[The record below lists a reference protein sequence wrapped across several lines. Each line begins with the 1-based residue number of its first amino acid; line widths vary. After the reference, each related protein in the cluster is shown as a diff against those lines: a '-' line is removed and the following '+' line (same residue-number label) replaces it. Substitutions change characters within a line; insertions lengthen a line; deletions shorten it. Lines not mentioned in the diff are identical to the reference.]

1 MITSLASAG
10 KWMVSVAV
18 NADAFQSDAATG
30 TLPAR
35 AEIRAGRVIAYRAP
49 VVGNKAERRLLRGVV
64 RHLLVVRIGEGIGVD
79 PREVGDIE
87 KAFDLAAG
95 KSLHLEG
102 RAVDLLKAGVV
113 PVRHGR

>member
-1 MITSLASAG
+1 MDGQRSGERQMHFKVTQPLEP
-10 KWMVSVAV
+10 
-18 NADAFQSDAATG
+18 FR
-30 TLPAR
+30 R
-35 AEIRAGRVIAYRAP
+35 AEIRAGRVIAHRAP
-49 VVGNKAERRLLRGVV
+49 VVGNKAERRLLRGIV
-64 RHLLVVRIGEGIGVD
+64 RHLLVVRIGEGVGVD

-102 RAVDLLKAGVV
+102 RAVDLLKSRVV

>member
-1 MITSLASAG
+1 MDGQRSGERQMHFKVTQPLEP
-10 KWMVSVAV
+10 
-18 NADAFQSDAATG
+18 FR
-30 TLPAR
+30 R
-35 AEIRAGRVIAYRAP
+35 AEIGAGRVIAHRAP
-49 VVGNKAERRLLRGVV
+49 VVGNKAERRLLRGIV
-64 RHLLVVRIGEGIGVD
+64 RHLLVVRIGEGVGVD

-95 KSLHLEG
+95 KSLYLEG